1 MEVQDSSGLAVTAA
15 NAEALS
21 HYEAAGHQLRCYTGD
36 PVASVDQALKASPDM
51 PMAHALKAWLHLV
64 GTEPSGLPV
73 AHECLRAGKNLK
85 MTFRERRHF
94 RAIEL
99 VTESRWRAAGRVL
112 EEVTADHPT
121 DVLALQVGQLI
132 DFLVG
137 DSRMLRDRI
146 ARVLPAWSPSIPGYH
161 AVLGLYAFG
170 LEETGDYAQAE
181 KYGCKAVELEPR
193 DGWGW
198 HAVAHVMEMQNRTAD
213 GISWLA
219 NGADSWS
226 PESFFQVHN
235 WWHLALFN
243 LEQGNVDEVLRLF
256 DGPIFGH
263 QSQVILDLVDAS
275 ALLWRLHLLGVD
287 VGNRWQ
293 PVADKWEAVG
303 STSDYAFNSWH
314 AMMAFVG
321 AGRERAQKETLHAL
335 KVASVGSGDS
345 ALFARE
351 CGLDAA
357 QAIRAFGASRPGEA
371 LDLLRPLQHYAHRFG
386 GSHAQRDLIDLTM
399 IEAALR
405 CGQQSLAGAFI
416 AERAARRPHSPAVKR
431 LSARVAPVSAQA

>member
-1 MEVQDSSGLAVTAA
+1 MEVEDFSGLAVTGATPD
-15 NAEALS
+15 ALA
-21 HYEAAGHQLRCYTGD
+21 HYEVANQQFRCYVGD
-36 PVASVDQALKASPDM
+36 PVASIDKALQLSPGM
-51 PMAHALKAWLHLV
+51 PMAHAFKAWLHLV

-73 AHECLRAGKNLK
+73 AHECMRASRNLK
-85 MTFRERRHF
+85 MSFRERRHF

-99 VTESRWRAAGRVL
+99 VSEGRWRAAGRVL

-146 ARVLPAWSPSIPGYH
+146 ARALPAWSPSMPGYH
-161 AVLGLYAFG
+161 AVLSQYAFG

-219 NGADSWS
+219 GGSDSWS

-235 WWHLALFN
+235 WWHLALFH

-256 DGPIFGH
+256 DGPIFGAR
-263 QSQVILDLVDAS
+263 SQVILDLIDAS

-287 VGNRWQ
+287 VGDRWNA
-293 PVADKWEAVG
+293 VADKWEAVG
-303 STSDYAFNSWH
+303 STADYAFNAWH

-321 AGRERAQKETLHAL
+321 AHRERAQKEAIHAL
-335 KVASVGSGDS
+335 KVASVGSGDA
-345 ALFARE
+345 ALFAKE

-357 QAIRAFGASRPGEA
+357 QAILAFGAGRPA
-371 LDLLRPLQHYAHRFG
+371 DAVDLLRPLRSYAHRFG

-405 CGQQSLAGAFI
+405 SGQQSLARAFI

-431 LSARVAPVSAQA
+431 LSARVAPVSAQP

>member
-1 MEVQDSSGLAVTAA
+1 MEVTDSAGLAVTGASA
-15 NAEALS
+15 DSLS
-21 HYEAAGHQLRCYTGD
+21 HFEAAGQQLRCYTGD
-36 PVASVDQALKASPDM
+36 PVASIDKALQASPGM

-73 AHECLRAGKNLK
+73 AQECMRAVRNLK

-99 VTESRWRAAGRVL
+99 VTEGRWRAAGRVL

-121 DVLALQVGQLI
+121 DVLALQVGHLI

-170 LEETGDYAQAE
+170 LEECGDYAQAE

-193 DGWGW
+193 DGWAW
-198 HAVAHVMEMQNRTAD
+198 HAVAHVMEMQNRTDD

-219 NGADSWS
+219 GGSDSWAPGS
-226 PESFFQVHN
+226 SFQVHN
-235 WWHLALFN
+235 WWHLALFH
-243 LEQGNVDEVLRLF
+243 LDQGNVDEVLRLF
-256 DGPIFGH
+256 DGPIFGA
-263 QSQVILDLVDAS
+263 QSQVVLDLVDAS

-287 VGNRWQ
+287 VGNRWKA
-293 PVADKWEAVG
+293 VADKWEAVG
-303 STSDYAFNSWH
+303 STGDYAFNSWH

-321 AGRERAQKETLHAL
+321 DGRERAQKETLHAL
-335 KVASVGSGDS
+335 KVASVGSGDA

-357 QAIRAFGASRPGEA
+357 QAIAAFGAGRPAET
-371 LDLLRPLQHYAHRFG
+371 LDLLRPMQHYAHRFG

-399 IEAALR
+399 IEAAIR
-405 CGQQSLAGAFI
+405 SGQHSLASAFI
-416 AERAARRPHSPAVKR
+416 TERAARRPHSPAVKR
-431 LSARVAPVSAQA
+431 LSARITPVSAQP